1 MQNLPKPVFFFHVSR
16 NKKGHPYIKKTTTLF
31 WPITQSQLTRRDSQN
46 RKTIIKY
53 QANAKSKHYDMFCLE
68 KGQNGRCQ
76 RLSVSGSVPEEVCGG
91 TVNSTFKLLPPPDNS
106 EKSKT
111 SQPLTSNWW
120 QMFVTPSTPL
130 PALNTQRTAA
140 ESVSGQVT
148 GCFPV

>member
-1 MQNLPKPVFFFHVSR
+1 MCKIDLFFHVSR
-16 NKKGHPYIKKTTTLF
+16 NKKGHPYIKKKNNTILANYSE
-31 WPITQSQLTRRDSQN
+31 PADRRDSQN
-46 RKTIIKY
+46 RKTIIRY
-53 QANAKSKHYDMFCLE
+53 QANAKSKHCDMFCLE